1 LWAPV
6 VPFAGL
12 LFIHYVHHISTE
24 VIMTKVFV
32 NDAFNVTVTLRH
44 SGNHNGIEEYAR
56 NAVLILTRVFP
67 ALISCHVILDHQKN
81 DFEKNK
87 LAEITVH
94 VPQNVF
100 VAKEA
105 GSAYESAIDTCI
117 DALSRQLLR
126 HKEKNAIVA

>member
-1 LWAPV
+1 
-6 VPFAGL
+6 
-12 LFIHYVHHISTE
+12 
-24 VIMTKVFV
+24 MTKVVV

-44 SGNHNGIEEYAR
+44 SSNHNNIEEYAR
-56 NAVLILTRVFP
+56 NAVLILARVFP

-105 GSAYESAIDTCI
+105 GTAYESAIDTCI

-126 HKEKNAIVA
+126 HKEKSAIVA